1 MLNDI
6 SSQCN
11 KSFILSWS
19 RQDPL
24 MVDCYTDYY
33 FSDNSEGTGTASL
46 IIADHNIL
54 TTMSF
59 IYTEREKTKL
69 TKISM
74 CQRWRVQQPW
84 PITDLWHWP
93 LLDLIWSLF
102 CIIQKVWPCKVMFAS
117 MQIKRQTKTICLTV
131 NFRGI

>member
-1 MLNDI
+1 MLNHI

-11 KSFILSWS
+11 KSFIFSLS

-46 IIADHNIL
+46 IADHNIL

-59 IYTEREKTKL
+59 IITER
-69 TKISM
+69 
-74 CQRWRVQQPW
+74 
-84 PITDLWHWP
+84 
-93 LLDLIWSLF
+93 
-102 CIIQKVWPCKVMFAS
+102 QK
-117 MQIKRQTKTICLTV
+117 
-131 NFRGI
+131 N

>member
-1 MLNDI
+1 
-6 SSQCN
+6 
-11 KSFILSWS
+11 
-19 RQDPL
+19 

-46 IIADHNIL
+46 IADHNIL

-74 CQRWRVQQPW
+74 CQRGELNNL
-84 PITDLWHWP
+84 DP
-93 LLDLIWSLF
+93 LLTSDIDLY
-102 CIIQKVWPCKVMFAS
+102 
-117 MQIKRQTKTICLTV
+117 LT
-131 NFRGI
+131 

>member
-1 MLNDI
+1 MLNHI

-11 KSFILSWS
+11 KSFILSLS

-46 IIADHNIL
+46 IADHNIL

-59 IYTEREKTKL
+59 IYTEREKKINQNKYVSKMESSTTL
-69 TKISM
+69 T
-74 CQRWRVQQPW
+74 
-84 PITDLWHWP
+84 HY
-93 LLDLIWSLF
+93 
-102 CIIQKVWPCKVMFAS
+102 
-117 MQIKRQTKTICLTV
+117 
-131 NFRGI
+131 

>member
-11 KSFILSWS
+11 KSFILSLS

-33 FSDNSEGTGTASL
+33 FADNSEGTSTASL

-54 TTMSF
+54 TTVSF
-59 IYTEREKTKL
+59 IYRERTKL

-74 CQRWRVQQPW
+74 CQRWRAQQP
-84 PITDLWHWP
+84 
-93 LLDLIWSLF
+93 
-102 CIIQKVWPCKVMFAS
+102 
-117 MQIKRQTKTICLTV
+117 
-131 NFRGI
+131 

>member
-11 KSFILSWS
+11 KSFILSLS

-46 IIADHNIL
+46 IADHNIL

-74 CQRWRVQQPW
+74 CQRGELNNL
-84 PITDLWHWP
+84 DP
-93 LLDLIWSLF
+93 LLTSDIDLY
-102 CIIQKVWPCKVMFAS
+102 
-117 MQIKRQTKTICLTV
+117 LT
-131 NFRGI
+131 